1 MTFGYCLADM
11 LKQLNLLT
19 TAPLLYLT
27 KCLIMNEQPPHL
39 HRKNSN
45 MNALSQSII
54 MSLEYDVNLV
64 QQYINDQ
71 VQDIRAI
78 LLINY

>member
-1 MTFGYCLADM
+1 
-11 LKQLNLLT
+11 
-19 TAPLLYLT
+19 
-27 KCLIMNEQPPHL
+27 MNEQPPHL
-39 HRKNSN
+39 HCKNSN
-45 MNALSQSII
+45 MNALSQSI

>member
-1 MTFGYCLADM
+1 
-11 LKQLNLLT
+11 
-19 TAPLLYLT
+19 
-27 KCLIMNEQPPHL
+27 MNEQPPHL
-39 HRKNSN
+39 HCKNSN

>member
-1 MTFGYCLADM
+1 
-11 LKQLNLLT
+11 
-19 TAPLLYLT
+19 
-27 KCLIMNEQPPHL
+27 MNEQPPHL